1 MDAPAYQ
8 FGSLLTGIKYLQQ
21 VKDRIMQKKLKT
33 ISIIILVITA
43 FFALNTTA
51 YAGRSSKVPPVSVKL
66 KRPALS
72 VKEGQTVRCIAHVV
86 PRNASQKKLKYRS
99 LNTKVAKISPKGL
112 ITGLKPGRAVI
123 VCSVKGA
130 PAIKSRCTVIVAPK
144 KSEITFSKYVQNLF
158 IGESSKL
165 IPYQNGMKLASD
177 KVTFVSSNPQ
187 TVSVDASGNIK
198 ALQAGT
204 AAITVKAHNNAAMAS
219 CTIRINN
226 KSSQST
232 GKTIFVGASRTKGK
246 EMVLDD
252 RTDNILFI
260 TKSGARLPW
269 FHNTAF
275 TELKKILDKDPKQTA
290 VICMGVND
298 MQDINGYISLCRELM
313 TQYPHTKI
321 YITTITP
328 IDSTFT
334 YHKDSQIRTF
344 NRKLKAAFG
353 SNVIN
358 TYRYLNK
365 TGYET
370 IDGIHYEQSTCAKEL
385 DYILD
390 AIGKSNTSQ

>member
-1 MDAPAYQ
+1 MDALVCQ
-8 FGSLLTGIKYLQQ
+8 IGSLPAGIKYLQQ
-21 VKDRIMQKKLKT
+21 VKDRIMQKKSKT
-33 ISIIILVITA
+33 ICLIILVITA

-51 YAGRSSKVPPVSVKL
+51 YAGKSSKVPPVSVKL

-72 VKEGQTVRCIAHVV
+72 VKEGQTVKCIAHVV
-86 PRNASQKKLKYRS
+86 PRNASKKKLKYRS

-144 KSEITFSKYVQNLF
+144 RSEITFLKYVQNLF
-158 IGESSKL
+158 TGESSTL
-165 IPYQNGMKLASD
+165 IPYQNGMKMAAD
-177 KVTFVSSNPQ
+177 KVTFVSSSPQ
-187 TVSVDASGNIK
+187 TVSVDASGNLK
-198 ALQAGT
+198 ALQTGT
-204 AAITVKAHNNAAMAS
+204 AVITVTAHQDAALAS
-219 CTIRINN
+219 CTIRVNN
-226 KSSQST
+226 KSTQGT

-252 RTDNILFI
+252 RTDKILFI

-269 FHNTAF
+269 FQNTAF
-275 TELKKILDKDPKQTA
+275 TELTKILDKDPEQTA

-298 MQDINGYISLCRELM
+298 MQDIDGYISLCRELM
-313 TQYPHTKI
+313 LQYPRTKI

-328 IDSTFT
+328 VDSTFT

-365 TGYET
+365 TGYKT
-370 IDGIHYEQSTCAKEL
+370 VDGIHYEQSTCAKEL

-390 AIGKSNTSQ
+390 AIGKSSAMK

>member
-1 MDAPAYQ
+1 
-8 FGSLLTGIKYLQQ
+8 
-21 VKDRIMQKKLKT
+21 MQKKIKT
-33 ISIIILVITA
+33 ICLIILVITA

-72 VKEGQTVRCIAHVV
+72 VKEGQTVKCIAHVV
-86 PRNASQKKLKYRS
+86 PRNASKKKLKYRS

-158 IGESSKL
+158 TGESSTL
-165 IPYQNGMKLASD
+165 IPYQNGMKMASD
-177 KVTFVSSNPQ
+177 KVTFVSSSPQ
-187 TVSVDASGNIK
+187 TVSVDASGNIN
-198 ALQAGT
+198 ALHAGT
-204 AAITVKAHNNAAMAS
+204 AVITVTAHKDAAPAS
-219 CTIRINN
+219 CTIRVNN
-226 KSSQST
+226 KSSQGT

-252 RTDNILFI
+252 RTDKILFI

-269 FHNTAF
+269 FQNTAF
-275 TELKKILDKDPKQTA
+275 TELTKILDKDPEQAA

-298 MQDINGYISLCRELM
+298 MQDIDGYISLCRELM
-313 TQYPHTKI
+313 LQYPRTKI

-328 IDSTFT
+328 VDSTFT
-334 YHKDSQIRTF
+334 YHKDAQIRTF

-365 TGYET
+365 TGYKT
-370 IDGIHYEQSTCAKEL
+370 VDGIHYEQSTSAKEL

-390 AIGKSNTSQ
+390 ALGKSNATQ